1 MKRSLL
7 SLILCAL
14 LLAWLSSSC
23 RQPIGPAVEEQDTV
37 VS

>member
-7 SLILCAL
+7 SLVFCAL
-14 LLAWLSSSC
+14 LLAWLSSSS
-23 RQPIGPAVEEQDTV
+23 RQLIDPAVEEQDTV